1 MILEMRKKETN
12 NNDAYYFPEGMNM
25 YAPNNTSDFP
35 VNYYISHTY
44 GKCPVHFYADEL
56 FDKEI
61 FDFLFKNSKLV
72 SFSCN
77 GKLKNVCRDFKE
89 FRGGTFFFEYKDV
102 FVKIIKKYQD
112 DSDSHFWDDA
122 SIKESNSNNVYN
134 LSFCGPAGCVFPVED
149 FKKFIHNSEDS
160 KIHLFIKNQ
169 YGDYAFEPLKIKNHK
184 DIDFELN
191 YGKSFIGVLD
201 TIKDRINKESSGLY
215 MFHGPSGTGKST
227 FIKSLTNHIQKD
239 FIYIPTTML
248 ETFTSDPACLQM
260 LIQKSNSIIVL
271 EDAEKLI
278 MKRHGDSLDTSAVSA
293 LLNLSDGILSDILNI
308 AVIITYNCDTK
319 EIDPALKRKGRL
331 KVEYKFDFLSIED
344 SKKLAKSLKY
354 PDKLIEEKIKSPM
367 ALADVYN
374 LESEVKFYKEVVQ
387 EKRIGF

>member
-1 MILEMRKKETN
+1 MTKKLNDEDVYTFNKGLTLYATN
-12 NNDAYYFPEGMNM
+12 P
-25 YAPNNTSDFP
+25 TSDFP
-35 VNYYISHTY
+35 VNHYISHTY
-44 GKCPVHFYADEL
+44 GKCPVHFYADDL
-56 FDKEI
+56 FEKEI
-61 FDFLFKNSKLV
+61 YDFLSKNGKLI

-77 GKLKNVCRDFKE
+77 GKLKNITKPFNG

-102 FVKIIKKYQD
+102 FVKIIKKHQD
-112 DSDSHFWDDA
+112 DSDSHFWDDTTVEKDNGKN
-122 SIKESNSNNVYN
+122 IFN
-134 LSFCGPAGCVFPVED
+134 LSFSGPAGSVFPIKD
-149 FKKFIHNSEDS
+149 FEKFIHVSDDS

-169 YGDYAFEPLKIKNHK
+169 YGDYAFEPLKIKTQK
-184 DIDFELN
+184 DVNIELN
-191 YGKSFIGVLD
+191 YGKPFVSVFE
-201 TIKDRINKESSGLY
+201 TIKNRLNKETSGLY

-227 FIKSLTNHIQKD
+227 FIKNLTTHVKKD

-260 LIQKSNSIIVL
+260 LLQKSNSIIVL

-308 AVIITYNCDTK
+308 GVIITYNCDTK

-331 KVEYKFDFLSIED
+331 KVEYKFDHLSIED
-344 SKKLAKSLKY
+344 AKALATSLNY
-354 PDKLIEEKIKSPM
+354 PKTLIDDKIKNPM
-367 ALADVYN
+367 ALADIYN
-374 LESEVKFYKEVVQ
+374 LESEVKFYKEETK

>member
-1 MILEMRKKETN
+1 MTKKL
-12 NNDAYYFPEGMNM
+12 NDTDVYTFPKGLKM

-35 VNYYISHTY
+35 VNNYISHQF
-44 GKCPVHFYADEL
+44 GKCPVHFYADDL
-56 FDKEI
+56 FEKEI
-61 FDFLFKNSKLV
+61 YDFLSKNGKLI

-77 GKLKNVCRDFKE
+77 GKIKNITKNFE
-89 FRGGTFFFEYKDV
+89 GFRGGTFYFEYKNI
-102 FVKIIKKYQD
+102 FVKIIKKHQD
-112 DSDSHFWDDA
+112 DSDSHFWDDTK
-122 SIKESNSNNVYN
+122 IETDNKNIYN
-134 LSFCGPAGCVFPVED
+134 LSFSGPVGSIFPIKD
-149 FKKFIHNSEDS
+149 FEKFIHTSDDS

-169 YGDYAFEPLKIKNHK
+169 YGDYAFEPLKIKTQKNI
-184 DIDFELN
+184 DIALN
-191 YGKSFIGVLD
+191 YGKDFVSVFD
-201 TIKDRINKESSGLY
+201 TIKDRLNKETSGLY

-227 FIKSLTNHIQKD
+227 FIKNLTTQVKKD

-331 KVEYKFDFLSIED
+331 KVEYKFDHLSTED
-344 SKKLAKSLKY
+344 SKLLATSLNY
-354 PDKLIEEKIKSPM
+354 PKDLIDEKIKSSM
-367 ALADVYN
+367 ALADIYN
-374 LESEVKFYKEVVQ
+374 LESEVKFYKETIQ